1 MKSFKEIYEKF
12 KCNKTD
18 AAVARK
24 ANLNKTTLSRIIRE
38 SIPANRNY
46 LWCLC
51 FALELN
57 LMQSKELF
65 ASAGLW
71 MNSSYHLSDQEKE
84 REEFLKECIN
94 QKQYNIIKINIQ
106 LFEKGHILLGNKSD
120 TQHTRQE

>member
-12 KCNKTD
+12 KYNKTD

-57 LMQSKELF
+57 LMQSKKLF

-94 QKQYNIIKINIQ
+94 KKQYNVIELNVELYGMGYQ
-106 LFEKGHILLGNKSD
+106 LLGNQTYTK
-120 TQHTRQE
+120 H